1 MLTRISEK
9 PLEMV
14 HERDPRQAIMDQL
27 GDLSGLELMLNNVL
41 VVVYQRAK
49 TANKTA
55 GGIFLPDKTKEEDKW
70 QGIVGLVVAKGPKA
84 YQDDEVTKFDGEN
97 VEIGDWVWFRPA
109 EGTLCVVNK
118 VLCRVFGS
126 ERGIIAK
133 ITHPDYVF

>member
-14 HERDPRQAIMDQL
+14 HEKDPRQAIMDQL

-41 VVVYQRAK
+41 VAVYQRAK

-55 GGIFLPDKTKEEDKW
+55 GGIFLPDKTKDEDKW

-133 ITHPDYVF
+133 IPHPDYVF

>member
-14 HERDPRQAIMDQL
+14 HEKDPKQAIFDQL

-41 VVVYQRAK
+41 VAVYQRAK

-55 GGIFLPDKTKEEDKW
+55 GGIFLPDKTKDEDKW

-133 ITHPDYVF
+133 IPHPDYVF

>member
-14 HERDPRQAIMDQL
+14 HEKDPKQAIFDQL

-41 VVVYQRAK
+41 VAVYQRAK

-55 GGIFLPDKTKEEDKW
+55 GGIFLPDKTKDEDKW

-126 ERGIIAK
+126 ERGIVAK
-133 ITHPDYVF
+133 IPHPDYVF

>member
-133 ITHPDYVF
+133 IPHPDYVF

>member
-14 HERDPRQAIMDQL
+14 HERDPKQVILDQL
-27 GDLSGLELMLNNVL
+27 GDLSSLDLMFNNIL
-41 VVVYQRAK
+41 VAVYQRAK
-49 TANKTA
+49 TAERTK

-70 QGIVGLVVAKGPKA
+70 QGNVGLVVAMGPKA
-84 YQDDEVTKFDGEN
+84 YKDDEVTKFEGER
-97 VEIGDWVWFRPA
+97 VDIGDWVWFRPA

-118 VLCRVFGS
+118 VLCRVFGT

-133 ITHPDYVF
+133 IPHPDYVF

>member
-14 HERDPRQAIMDQL
+14 HEKDPRQAIMDQL
-27 GDLSGLELMLNNVL
+27 GDLAGMDLMLNNIL
-41 VVVYQRAK
+41 VAVYQRAK
-49 TANKTA
+49 TAEKTK
-55 GGIFLPDKTKEEDKW
+55 GGIFLPDKAKDEDKW
-70 QGIVGLVVAKGPKA
+70 QGIVGLVVGKGPKA
-84 YQDDEVTKFDGEN
+84 YQDDEVTKFDGET
-97 VEIGDWVWFRPA
+97 VEVGDWVWFRPA

-133 ITHPDYVF
+133 IPNPDYVF